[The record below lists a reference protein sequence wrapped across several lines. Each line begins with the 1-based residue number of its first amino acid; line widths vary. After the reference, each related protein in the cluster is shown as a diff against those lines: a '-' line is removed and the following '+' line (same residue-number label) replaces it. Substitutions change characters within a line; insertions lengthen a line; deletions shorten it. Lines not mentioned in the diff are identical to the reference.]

1 MRVVF
6 LGTPEFAVPSLEVI
20 LNLSQKFEVVGVITQ
35 PDRPSGRGQRL
46 TAPPVKLLAIAHDI
60 PVFQTDR
67 LQGNLEA
74 LEFLKNLKPDLNI
87 VVAFGQ
93 ILTSVFFNYPRLG
106 TVNVHASLLPKYRGA
121 SPIVHTLI
129 NGETYS
135 GVTIMKIDKG
145 MDTGDILSQVV
156 VPVSDD
162 ITSEELS
169 KLLSE
174 KGADLLVKTIPEY
187 AKGEIQIC
195 PQEHTQSTYASII
208 KKEETKINWQK
219 PAVAVHNLVRALNP
233 VPAAFTRFRGEKIK
247 IWRTAQQKQITRYSS
262 LSNKSGEIVTV
273 KKHKVV
279 VQCGHNTFIRL
290 LEVQL
295 PNRKRISANDFING
309 ASLKRGEL
317 LG

>member
-6 LGTPEFAVPSLEVI
+6 LGTPEFAVPSLEMV
-20 LNLSQKFEVVGVITQ
+20 LNASQKFEVVGVITQ

-46 TAPPVKLLAIAHDI
+46 TSPPIKLLASAHDI

-67 LQGNLEA
+67 LRGNLEA
-74 LEFLKNLKPDLNI
+74 LEFLKNLKPDLNV

-93 ILTSVFFNYPRLG
+93 ILTPDFFNYPRLG

-121 SPIVHTLI
+121 APIVRTLI
-129 NGETYS
+129 NGEIDS
-135 GVTIMKIDKG
+135 GVTIMQIDEG

-162 ITSEELS
+162 MTSGELS

-174 KGADLLVKTIPEY
+174 KGADLLIETIPDY
-187 AKGEIQIC
+187 ANGEIQIC

-208 KKEETKINWQK
+208 KKEEAKINWEN
-219 PAVAVHNLVRALNP
+219 PSVAVHNLVRALNP
-233 VPAAFTRFRGEKIK
+233 VPTAFTRFRGGKLK
-247 IWRTAQQKQITRYSS
+247 IWKTTKQKQITSHLS
-262 LSNKSGEIVTV
+262 LSNQSGEILTV
-273 KKHKVV
+273 EKDKVV
-279 VQCGHNTFIRL
+279 VQCGNNTFIRL

-295 PNRKRISANDFING
+295 PNRKRISVNDFING
-309 ASLKRGEL
+309 SSLKIGEV

>member
-6 LGTPEFAVPSLEVI
+6 LGTPEFAVPSLEMV
-20 LNLSQKFEVVGVITQ
+20 LNASQKFEVVGVITQ

-46 TAPPVKLLAIAHDI
+46 TAPPIKLLASAHDI

-67 LQGNLEA
+67 LRGNLEA
-74 LEFLKNLKPDLNI
+74 LEFLKNLKPDLNV

-93 ILTSVFFNYPRLG
+93 ILTSDFFDYPRLG

-121 SPIVHTLI
+121 APIVRTLI
-129 NGETYS
+129 NGEIDS
-135 GVTIMKIDKG
+135 GVTIMKIDEE

-162 ITSEELS
+162 MTSGELS

-174 KGADLLVKTIPEY
+174 KGADLLIETIPDY
-187 AKGEIQIC
+187 ANGEIQIC

-208 KKEETKINWQK
+208 KKEEAKINWEK
-219 PAVAVHNLVRALNP
+219 TAGTVHNLVRALNP
-233 VPAAFTRFRGEKIK
+233 VPAAFTRFRGEKLK
-247 IWRTAQQKQITRYSS
+247 IWRTTKQKQITSYSS
-262 LSNKSGEIVTV
+262 LSNKSGEILTV
-273 KKHKVV
+273 EKAKVV
-279 VQCGHNTFIRL
+279 VQCGNNTFIRL

-295 PNRKRISANDFING
+295 PNRKRISANDFSNG
-309 ASLKRGEL
+309 ANLKTGEV